1 MTKTDMVAVFA
12 QGLNVISRFESID
25 AAYTA
30 ESVGDGAEL
39 DYKFT
44 VYSIL
49 GIESNSLIVIDGI
62 TYNANEAG
70 NFLWAAVNEYAD
82 EVTDLTALYDP
93 SCAAQFKTL
102 SGQTR
107 FDETH
112 EQKAL
117 DDGENYGIKMS
128 DDIDFNESVNA
139 KVTDKELFDDSYLKD
154 KDE

>member
-1 MTKTDMVAVFA
+1 MIGCVRKNRLSLLF
-12 QGLNVISRFESID
+12 SRFESID

-70 NFLWAAVNEYAD
+70 NFY
-82 EVTDLTALYDP
+82 
-93 SCAAQFKTL
+93 
-102 SGQTR
+102 GQ
-107 FDETH
+107 
-112 EQKAL
+112 Q
-117 DDGENYGIKMS
+117 
-128 DDIDFNESVNA
+128 
-139 KVTDKELFDDSYLKD
+139 
-154 KDE
+154 